1 MNIIKR
7 ISGTLGLPLI
17 IFLVMQVLCVTNGV
31 TYFGTWLM
39 WKTLIVDIAVSV
51 TCAFGIGLQFKNGR
65 FDFSGG
71 AIMLIAAIV
80 AGNIARGHNNNM
92 VMMVVLVMGLCIVL
106 SVMVALMY
114 VFGRIPIIIA
124 TIAMALLYEAVS
136 CLIFGGTGVSM
147 VSNMTLRK
155 YSTYPHVLL
164 PFVLAVLVYA
174 FYSHFTVTGKQGTL
188 LANNQQAA
196 VNIGIRENQNVI
208 VSYLYSGVL
217 FGLATLIWIGK
228 SNHEAAFTSLTTVGE
243 LFNNILP
250 VFLGLVIAK
259 YCGDTLGIIMSSVA
273 LCLLSYA
280 LKAVYTNE
288 MGTAITTVITGAFIL
303 IQNVVSAQ
311 GMNILRWFMN
321 LFEKKEDGV

>member
-7 ISGTLGLPLI
+7 IAGTIGLPLI
-17 IFLVMQVLCVTNGV
+17 IFLVMLALCLANGV

-71 AIMLIAAIV
+71 AIMLIAAIIS
-80 AGNIARGHNNNM
+80 GNIARSHDNNM
-92 VMMVVLVMGLCIVL
+92 MMMIVLVMGICIAL
-106 SVMVALMY
+106 SVLVALVY
-114 VFGRIPIIIA
+114 VFGRVPIIIA
-124 TIAMALLYEAVS
+124 TIAMVLLYESVS
-136 CLIFGGTGVSM
+136 CLIFGGTGIAM

-155 YSTYPHVLL
+155 YSTYPYVLL
-164 PFVLAVLVYA
+164 PFVLAILVYA
-174 FYSHFTVTGKQGTL
+174 FYSHFTATGKQGTL
-188 LANNQQAA
+188 LANNQQSS
-196 VNIGIRENQNVI
+196 VNIGIKETQNVI

-217 FGLATLIWIGK
+217 FGLATIIWIGK
-228 SNHEAAFTSLTTVGE
+228 SNHDAAFTALTTVGE

-259 YCGDTLGIIMSSVA
+259 YCGDTIGIIMSSIA

-311 GMNILRWFMN
+311 GMNILRWFMG
-321 LFEKKEDGV
+321 LFVKREDRV